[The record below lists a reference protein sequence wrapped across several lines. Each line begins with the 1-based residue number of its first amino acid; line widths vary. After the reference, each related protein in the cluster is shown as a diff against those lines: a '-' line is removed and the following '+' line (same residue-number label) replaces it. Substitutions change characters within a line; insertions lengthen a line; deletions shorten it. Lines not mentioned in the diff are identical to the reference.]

1 MLNQKGSAAIMAIGV
16 MIVLGLFAVAIL
28 PMVTNEVKFSKIN
41 SDAIEA
47 QFAAEAGAK
56 RAISAFNKQATDWS
70 WLNSTQNLIKNVSNK
85 TYVVTVNPVP
95 VGSPS
100 PGTYT
105 VVSIGTV
112 NGVSRKVA
120 VEVTV
125 SGGGKLNDGQGA
137 NSLIFDKAIFA
148 GANLSLDQHANITGS
163 IAANGTIF
171 VDKHSTI
178 TGNKEENAGISPL
191 PSYGSGGKFDP
202 ALYNKGAAFPWP
214 SGGKYTLSQPLYYV
228 SDNLTINKNT
238 LLDVTTANGTTI
250 IYVKGNVVIDQNVD
264 IASGDN
270 ILLIA
275 AGSVAISQNLNKNNS
290 SYGNLVIVAQGN
302 NNADKAVLI
311 EQNTNITGGVYANG
325 SIAIAQNADIAYSQE
340 VINAFTLPGSGT
352 GGVSVTW
359 Q

>member
-56 RAISAFNKQATDWS
+56 RAISAFFEKATDWNWIGLEQS
-70 WLNSTQNLIKNVSNK
+70 LVKNIPDKKYKVSISPTISTKG
-85 TYVVTVNPVP
+85 YPP
-95 VGSPS
+95 
-100 PGTYT
+100 PGTYEIKST
-105 VVSIGTV
+105 GTV
-112 NGVSRKVA
+112 NGISKTVTVQVA
-120 VEVTV
+120 VTG
-125 SGGGKLNDGQGA
+125 GGGKLNDGQGA
-137 NSLIFDKAIFA
+137 NSSIFTKAIFA
-148 GANLSLDQHANITGS
+148 GGALMLDQHANITGS
-163 IAANGTIF
+163 IAANGAIM
-171 VDKHSTI
+171 VDHHSNISGDI
-178 TGNKEENAGISPL
+178 TQYAGIYPL
-191 PSYGSGGKFDP
+191 PSFYSGGKFDP

-250 IYVKGNVVIDQNVD
+250 IYVKGSVVIDQNVD

-290 SYGNLVIVAQGN
+290 SYGNLVVVAGG
-302 NNADKAVLI
+302 AVSI
-311 EQNTNITGGVYANG
+311 AQNTNITGGVYANG